1 MVIWGSGTPR
11 REFLH
16 VDDCA
21 DALVL
26 IMTQYSAD
34 EHINVGSGEDLP
46 IAELAQIVAN
56 AVGFT
61 GTITLDRS
69 KPDGTPRKLMS
80 GAKLAAM
87 GWRPT
92 ISLQEGLA
100 AAYRSFLAE
109 QTAGR

>member
-1 MVIWGSGTPR
+1 MSTTAPMP
-11 REFLH
+11 
-16 VDDCA
+16 C
-21 DALVL
+21 VL
-26 IMTQYSAD
+26 IMKSYSDD
-34 EHINVGSGEDLP
+34 EHINVGSGEDRDDPRAGADRLRGRR
-46 IAELAQIVAN
+46 LY
-56 AVGFT
+56 GHDRR
-61 GTITLDRS
+61 TICT